1 MSEAPLVTLS
11 IVAPCFNEADSLP
24 EFYRRVREVCCSA
37 PCKSYEIVL
46 VDDGSRDATWT
57 IMSGMARSDPNV
69 VAIKLSRNHGHQLAL
84 TAGLQYCRGERVLI
98 IDADLQDPPELLPA
112 MLKLMD
118 ESCAEVIYGKRRLRA
133 GETRLKIFTAA
144 KFYRL
149 LQRLTDVPIPEDSGD
164 FRLISR
170 RAVDVLND
178 MPEHYRFIRGMVS
191 WIGMKQLPF
200 VYDRSARFAGET
212 KYPISKM
219 IRFAIDAITGFSI
232 VPLRVASFLGASVG
246 LIGLLLLTYTL
257 GSWAFGR
264 VVEGWTSLSSIFLIV
279 SSAQLLVLGCIG
291 EYLGRLYVESK
302 HRPLFVVEDTIYAD
316 ERRQF
321 QDHPQTTHLIDGSP
335 LVPARREGEKR
346 Q

>member
-24 EFYRRVREVCCSA
+24 EFYRRVREVCCST

-118 ESCAEVIYGKRRLRA
+118 ESRAEVVYGKRRLRA

-164 FRLISR
+164 FRLMSR

-200 VYDRSARFAGET
+200 VYDRSERFAGET

-232 VPLRVASFLGASVG
+232 VPLRVASFLGVSVG

-302 HRPLFVVEDTIYAD
+302 HRPLFVVEDTVYAD

-321 QDHPQTTHLIDGSP
+321 QDNAQTKPI
-335 LVPARREGEKR
+335 
-346 Q
+346 

>member
-24 EFYRRVREVCCSA
+24 EFYRRVREVCCST
-37 PCKSYEIVL
+37 PCKGYEIVL

-57 IMSGMARSDPNV
+57 IMSSMARSDPNV

-118 ESCAEVIYGKRRLRA
+118 ESRAEVVYGKRRLRA
-133 GETRLKIFTAA
+133 GETRLKIFTAV

-164 FRLISR
+164 FRLMSR

-232 VPLRVASFLGASVG
+232 VPLRVASFLGVSVG

-302 HRPLFVVEDTIYAD
+302 HRPLFVVEDTIYTD

-321 QDHPQTTHLIDGSP
+321 RDRAQTKLI
-335 LVPARREGEKR
+335 
-346 Q
+346 

>member
-1 MSEAPLVTLS
+1 MSEAQLTTLS
-11 IVAPCFNEADSLP
+11 VVAPCFNEADSLP
-24 EFYRRVREVCCSA
+24 EFYRRVREACCST
-37 PCKSYEIVL
+37 PSKSYEIVL
-46 VDDGSRDATWT
+46 VDDGSRDATWA
-57 IMSGMARSDPNV
+57 IMSGMARLDPNV

-84 TAGLQYCRGERVLI
+84 TAGLHYCRGERVLI

-118 ESCAEVIYGKRRLRA
+118 ESRAEVVYGKRRSRA

-144 KFYRL
+144 RFYLL

-164 FRLISR
+164 FRLMSR

-200 VYDRSARFAGET
+200 VYDRSARFAGQT

-232 VPLRVASFLGASVG
+232 VPLRVASFLGVSVG
-246 LIGLLLLTYTL
+246 LVGLLLLTYTL

-302 HRPLFVVEDTIYAD
+302 HRPLFVVEDTISTGN
-316 ERRQF
+316 RRES
-321 QDHPQTTHLIDGSP
+321 QDHAQTKP
-335 LVPARREGEKR
+335 V
-346 Q
+346 